1 MFRGRQSLLGRKAS
15 GAGEDPLSPAQVDRV
30 RAVLSL
36 GGVPY
41 ADLQD
46 AVQQIR
52 LRLLERAASGREAP
66 RDIGAWAAVVASNL
80 AADWHRGRGR
90 QERIG
95 ARLAALTPPD
105 GAAEGGQEARLLAL
119 TVAAGLDELPG
130 PQRQALVLRF
140 YADLSVPRIAA
151 ELGIP
156 EGTVKSRLYA
166 AAGAMRER
174 MALLRTDEVV

>member
-1 MFRGRQSLLGRKAS
+1 MPVRRERGPG
-15 GAGEDPLSPAQVDRV
+15 DPLGPAQVDRV

-46 AVQQIR
+46 GVQQIR
-52 LRLLERAASGREAP
+52 LRLLERAARGQEP
-66 RDIGAWAAVVASNL
+66 PGDLGAWSAVVASNL

-90 QERIG
+90 RERVA
-95 ARLAALTPPD
+95 ARLAALDPPG
-105 GAAEGGQEARLLAL
+105 GATEGGQEARLLAL
-119 TVAAGLDELPG
+119 AVAAGLDALPG

-140 YADLSVPRIAA
+140 YADLSVPQIAS

-156 EGTVKSRLYA
+156 QGTVKSRLYA
-166 AAGAMRER
+166 AARTMRER
-174 MALLRTDEVV
+174 LAPLHADGVV